1 MLSRAYEDE
10 LFRKL
15 YLLASEETEG
25 LTDEFCMRCHS
36 PIGVYLKEIP
46 PADGSKLSEV
56 AKRGV
61 SCDFCHT
68 VSGYEKIGNGNYK
81 LSPGMVKLGPFKE
94 SESPGHETA
103 YSELHTKSEF
113 CGICHNLYHPTNN
126 IPLEST
132 YTEWK
137 EGPYAEEGVQCQD
150 CHMRQSP
157 GIPATGITKRPDYP
171 GIAGAGGGKRPHL
184 YTHYFVGANTIPQVQ
199 TDKSYEQMAMERL
212 RAAATLEITLPANI
226 TPGTENALKV
236 KITNAGAGH
245 YLPTGLTELR
255 QMWLYVKITDGSG
268 KVIYESGTPDNEGNI
283 DKTSTIYHS
292 VFADKDGNP
301 TEKVWEIE
309 SPISDNRIPPKE
321 SVTEEHS
328 FTIPAGANLPLNIE
342 AVLKYRSAPQH
353 LVDELFGEGKVTP
366 LIVDMVTEKSQIK

>member
-1 MLSRAYEDE
+1 MLSRSYEDE

-15 YLLASEETEG
+15 YLLGSEETDG
-25 LTDEFCMRCHS
+25 LIDEFCMRCHS
-36 PIGVYLKEIP
+36 PVGVYLKEIP
-46 PADGSKLSEV
+46 PADGSKLSKI

-61 SCDFCHT
+61 FCDFCHT
-68 VSGYEKIGNGNYK
+68 ISGYEKIGNGTYE
-81 LSPGMVKLGPFKE
+81 LSPGIVKLGPFEE

-126 IPLEST
+126 IPLELT
-132 YTEWK
+132 YTEWE
-137 EGPYAEEGVQCQD
+137 EGPYAEEGIQCQD

-157 GIPATGITKRPDYP
+157 GIPATGTTERPDYP

-184 YTHYFVGANTIPQVQ
+184 YTHYFIGGNTISQIQ
-199 TDKSYEQMAMERL
+199 TDDGYTQMAIERL
-212 RAAATLEITLPANI
+212 QAAATLEITPPTNVIA
-226 TPGTENALKV
+226 GTENTVKV

-255 QMWLYVKITDGSG
+255 QMWLYIKITDDSG
-268 KVIYESGTPDNEGNI
+268 KVIYESGTLDNEGNI
-283 DKTSTIYHS
+283 DQVSTIYHS

-301 TEKVWEIE
+301 TEKLWEIE

-321 SVTEEHS
+321 SATEEYL
-328 FTIPAGANLPLNIE
+328 FTIPIGATLPLNVE
-342 AVLKYRSAPQH
+342 ATLKYRSAPQH
-353 LVDELFGEGKVTP
+353 LVDELFGKDKVVP
-366 LIVDMVTEKSQIK
+366 LVIDMVTEKS